1 MELVIAHLSGALGT
15 LGAVLLF
22 PGYLFRRIRQLAI
35 SRAQLDKERIKV
47 YAQFYLKYAPA
58 VEHSC
63 GTPGRKPCYAH
74 KGMER
79 LSSSLSLGCVAV
91 CMCIQSPL
99 QLWGR

>member
-1 MELVIAHLSGALGT
+1 MELVIAHLSGALGI

-63 GTPGRKPCYAH
+63 GTPWSQTMLCSQWNGEA
-74 KGMER
+74 
-79 LSSSLSLGCVAV
+79 LNSLVSWLCR
-91 CMCIQSPL
+91 CMHVHT
-99 QLWGR
+99 